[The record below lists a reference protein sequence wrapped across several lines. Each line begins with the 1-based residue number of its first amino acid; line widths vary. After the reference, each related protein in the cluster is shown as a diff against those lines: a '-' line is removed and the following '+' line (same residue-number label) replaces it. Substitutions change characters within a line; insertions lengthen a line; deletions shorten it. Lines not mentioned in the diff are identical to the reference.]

1 MLTELSNAPRVV
13 GAKQVRRALEAGL
26 GLRVFLAD
34 DTDPRVSQPVA
45 DICEEKAIAVER
57 GFTME
62 ELGRACGISVGAA
75 VAAMVTEE

>member
-13 GAKQVRRALEAGL
+13 GAKQVRRALEAGR

-45 DICEEKAIAVER
+45 DICEE
-57 GFTME
+57 
-62 ELGRACGISVGAA
+62 
-75 VAAMVTEE
+75 

>member
-13 GAKQVRRALEAGL
+13 GAKQVRRALEAGR

-62 ELGRACGISVGAA
+62 ELGRACGISVGVA

>member
-13 GAKQVRRALEAGL
+13 GAKQVRRALEAGR

-34 DTDPRVSQPVA
+34 RVSQPVA